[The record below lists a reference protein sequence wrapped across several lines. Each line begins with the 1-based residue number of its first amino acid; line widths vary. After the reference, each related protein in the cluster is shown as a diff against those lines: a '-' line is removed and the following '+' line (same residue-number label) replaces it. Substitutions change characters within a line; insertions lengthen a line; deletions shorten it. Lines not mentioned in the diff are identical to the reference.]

1 MEHVTTLVV
10 DEQPLI
16 RYALRT
22 LIESAGECQEIAEA
36 GSGAEA
42 LAKCRRVHPDLVIT
56 ELTLTGERV
65 GIGICRFAKRALRG
79 TAVLVLTADSSPS
92 AVAAALNA
100 GADSFVHK
108 SAGDRVVGE
117 AIRRTRAGE
126 RTWLVGA
133 ETAPQPTPPP
143 SPPDSPPMT
152 SREEEVLALVL
163 CRRSNDEIADQLH
176 LARQTVKNYVS
187 CVLRKLGFTSRR
199 DLFRSLD
206 LRPSP
211 SAAGPPRRP
220 G

>member
-133 ETAPQPTPPP
+133 ETAPQPAPPP

-187 CVLRKLGFTSRR
+187 CVLRKLGFASRR

-211 SAAGPPRRP
+211 SAAVPPRRP
-220 G
+220 A